1 MPKIL
6 QWLSALPNPL
16 AKHSNLSSHSMSKY
30 DGEGAL
36 QFCAGCRLFKGLGSD
51 PIRHLHHTHVYSS
64 SSTLDSYAQAHV
76 ENSKLKYKKGNAI
89 DQCVLG

>member
-36 QFCAGCRLFKGLGSD
+36 QFCAGCRLFKGHMYTQS
-51 PIRHLHHTHVYSS
+51 P
-64 SSTLDSYAQAHV
+64 TLLTVMPKHMWKIAS
-76 ENSKLKYKKGNAI
+76 
-89 DQCVLG
+89 